1 MTSQLLISSRSN
13 HLQDNLDLTIPFFP
27 FPATSNPAVTQ
38 EIDITFG
45 PNGTGFNLFNMN
57 GVSFRANYE

>member
-1 MTSQLLISSRSN
+1 MAFQLLILLSSNR
-13 HLQDNLDLTIPFFP
+13 LQDLLSETTPFFP

-45 PNGTGFNLFNMN
+45 PNGTNFSLFSMN